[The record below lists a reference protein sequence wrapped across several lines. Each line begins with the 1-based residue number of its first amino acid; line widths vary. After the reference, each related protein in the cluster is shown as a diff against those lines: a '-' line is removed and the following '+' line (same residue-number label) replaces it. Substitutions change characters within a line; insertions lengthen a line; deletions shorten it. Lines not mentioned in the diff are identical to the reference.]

1 MKLLLTFIFLF
12 QIYFGTAQQI
22 IQPFLQN
29 LSSNK
34 VTIVWEA
41 NACDSSVLEWGES
54 LPLSYSILASSI
66 QSSTNSCIYS
76 ATIENLISNTVYNYK
91 AINGSY
97 SSKILSFLTPSISLA
112 EKSTRLIAISD
123 MQKDNSHPDVFQNI
137 IDNGIIS
144 HIETNFNGSLIHD
157 LQMILIPGDLVDN
170 GNNHEEWVNDFFD
183 AGKNLF
189 SYVPVYP
196 VLGNHENN
204 STYFFDYFDLPK
216 NGSSGFKEHWWF
228 KDQSNIRIIGMDSN
242 WDYQIPTQ
250 LEWLDSVLNST
261 VNDTVIDFVFVQ
273 LHHPHHSELWP
284 VGNTDFTGLVINKL
298 EDFTNLSGKPSVH
311 FFGHTHGYSRG
322 QSKDHRHLMVNV
334 ASAGGN
340 IDYWEEY
347 FQQDFEEYS
356 ISQDEYGFVLVE
368 INAGSNPYFVLKRFS
383 LGDQYQSKNNTLE
396 DSICIKFNPI
406 KPLTPIAQSPVNK
419 NIVSPDGFLLKGSP
433 FYDSDN
439 DGHGATHW
447 QISIDSTSFSSPIID
462 YWIQYQ
468 NIYKEVDLLEGNN
481 LTEHQINTLLPN
493 NKYYWR
499 FRYRDK
505 GLNWSDW
512 SAIETFNTDSAYSNW
527 NLYPNPSQ
535 DNATLHIPFSFENR
549 FDVKIFNQKGEM
561 VRNYN
566 GVYPPVLTIE
576 KNVLKKGNYLIS
588 VFNESGLVKTLKLN
602 FL

>member
-12 QIYFGTAQQI
+12 HIYFGTAQQI

-34 VTIVWEA
+34 ATIVWEA
-41 NACDSSVLEWGES
+41 NACDSGVLEWGES
-54 LPLSYSILASSI
+54 LSFSHSILASSI
-66 QSSTNSCIYS
+66 QSSTNTCIYS
-76 ATIENLISNTVYNYK
+76 ATIENLISNTLYNYK

-97 SSKILSFLTPSISLA
+97 SSKILSFVTPSISLA
-112 EKSTRLIAISD
+112 EKSIRLIAISD

-144 HIETNFNGSLIHD
+144 HIENNFNGSLSHD
-157 LQMILIPGDLVDN
+157 LQMVLIPGDLVDN
-170 GNNHEEWVNDFFD
+170 GNNHEEWVHDFFD

-189 SYVPVYP
+189 SYVPIYP

-228 KDQSNIRIIGMDSN
+228 MDQSNIRIIGMDSN

-261 VNDTVIDFVFVQ
+261 VNDTVIDFVFAQ

-311 FFGHTHGYSRG
+311 LFGHTHGYSRG

-368 INAGSNPYFVLKRFS
+368 VKAGSNPYFVLKRFS

-406 KPLTPIAQSPVNK
+406 NPLTPIAQNPVNK
-419 NIVSPDGFLLKGSP
+419 NIVSPDGFLLQGSP
-433 FYDSDN
+433 FYDSDD
-439 DGHGATHW
+439 DGHGATQW

-462 YWIQYQ
+462 HWIQYQ
-468 NIYKEVDLLEGNN
+468 NIYKEVDLLKGNN

-493 NKYYWR
+493 KKYYWR

-527 NLYPNPSQ
+527 NLYPNPAQ
-535 DNATLHIPFSFENR
+535 DNATLHLPYSVANR

-561 VRNYN
+561 VRDYN

-576 KNVLKKGNYLIS
+576 KRVLKKGNYLIS